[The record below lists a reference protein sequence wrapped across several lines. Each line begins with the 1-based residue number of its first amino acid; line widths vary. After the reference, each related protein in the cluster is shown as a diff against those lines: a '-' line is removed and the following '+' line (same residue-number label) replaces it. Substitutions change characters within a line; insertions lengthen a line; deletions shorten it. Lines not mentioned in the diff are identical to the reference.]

1 MIGKKLGHYKITE
14 ILGTGGMGEV
24 YLALDENLDR
34 TVALK
39 ILPPEVSKDPDRLRR
54 FIQEAR
60 AASALH
66 HPNVAHI
73 YEIGESDGIHFIAME
88 HVEGET
94 LNNHMKDKPLPIQE
108 FLQISIQV
116 AEALEEAHSR
126 GVVHRDVKP
135 ANIMIDPRGHV
146 KVVDFGLAKVNP
158 RSTPEAITSRIYD
171 DPATRTGVIIG
182 TIHYL
187 SPEQAMGK
195 NVDGRSDV
203 FSLGVVMYQMAT
215 GRLPF
220 GGGTA
225 VEMLHN
231 ILRTDPEM
239 AGQIN
244 KRVHPEL
251 ERIIC
256 KTLEKD
262 PDRRYPSATE
272 LVNDLKNLERQIE
285 FGLSADSMKSIIG
298 LPKQVARSIFFALV
312 IVAVGAAFYLW
323 LGQKKP
329 VDSIAILPFVNV
341 NGDTE
346 IEYLSDGITESVINS
361 LSQIPQLRVMAR
373 STVFAYKG
381 KQSDPR
387 KIGQD
392 LNVGAVLTGTV
403 LHRSE
408 NLSVQAE
415 LVDVKDGAQMW
426 GDQYNTG
433 FNDILRTQE
442 EIAREISDSLRL
454 RLTGEQQK
462 KLAKHYTEN
471 TAAYE
476 LYLKGRYYWN
486 KRTGEGFQKA
496 IGQFEQAIAKDPKYA
511 LAYAGLADCY
521 TLMPAWAL
529 MPPNEGHPK
538 AKQAAE
544 RALSLDETLAEAHT
558 ALAHTLHNYDW
569 NWIGAEKEYT
579 RAIQLNPNYATAHHW
594 FSNLLSDLG
603 RGDEAIAEKKHALTL
618 DPLSLVINADLGN
631 ILYHQRKYDEAMAQ
645 LQKSLELDS
654 NFPLA
659 YQFLGYVY
667 EKQNRFDEEISACKK
682 AIEVSQD
689 SLELRAEL
697 ARALALAGHKDE
709 AKNILDNLLKRAEKE
724 YVVAYEIAMIYDG
737 LGKKDEAFLWLEK
750 AIQERSYQV
759 SSLAVDPRLDSL
771 RSDPRFKPLLTRLGL

>member
-1 MIGKKLGHYKITE
+1 MIGKTLGHYQITE
-14 ILGTGGMGEV
+14 VLGTGGMGEV
-24 YLALDENLDR
+24 YLAVDQKLDR
-34 TVALK
+34 SVALK
-39 ILPPEVSKDPDRLRR
+39 ILPAEVSTDPDRLRR
-54 FIQEAR
+54 FVQEAR

-73 YEIGESDGIHFIAME
+73 YEIGEAEGIHFIAME

-94 LNNHMKDKPLPIQE
+94 LNNHMKDKPLPVEE
-108 FLQISIQV
+108 FLRIGIQV

-135 ANIMIDPRGHV
+135 ANIMIGPRGQV

-158 RSTPEAITSRIYD
+158 RSSPEAITSRIYD

-195 NVDGRSDV
+195 NVDGRSDI

-220 GGGTA
+220 GGETA
-225 VEMLHN
+225 IEMLHN
-231 ILRTDPEM
+231 ILRTDPAM

-256 KTLEKD
+256 KSMEKD
-262 PDRRYPSATE
+262 PDRRYASATD
-272 LVNDLKNLERQIE
+272 LVKDLKNLQRQIE
-285 FGLSADSMKSIIG
+285 LGISADSMRSIIG
-298 LPKQVARSIFFALV
+298 LPKQATRSIFFALL
-312 IVAVGAAFYLW
+312 IALVATGLYLW
-323 LGQKKP
+323 FGQAKP
-329 VDSIAILPFVNV
+329 IDSIAILPFVNV
-341 NGDTE
+341 NGDSE

-381 KQSDPR
+381 KQADPR

-392 LNVGAVLTGTV
+392 LKVGAVLTGTV
-403 LHRSE
+403 LHRSD

-426 GDQYNTG
+426 GNQYNTG

-454 RLTGEQQK
+454 RLTGEQEK
-462 KLAKHYTEN
+462 KLTKHYTEN
-471 TAAYE
+471 TQAYE

-496 IGQFEQAIAKDPKYA
+496 IGQFEQAIAKDPNYA

-529 MPPNEGHPK
+529 MPPKEGHPK
-538 AKQAAE
+538 AKEAAQH
-544 RALSLDETLAEAHT
+544 ALSIDETLAEAHT

-569 NWIGAEKEYT
+569 NWKGSEKEYS

-594 FSNLLSDLG
+594 YSNLLSDLG
-603 RGDEAIAEKKHALTL
+603 RGQEAITEKKHALTL

-645 LQKSLELDS
+645 LQKTLELDS

-667 EKQNRFDEEISACKK
+667 EKQNRYDEEISACKK
-682 AIEVSQD
+682 AIAVSQD
-689 SLELRAEL
+689 SLELKAEL
-697 ARALALAGHKDE
+697 ARALALAGQKKE
-709 AKNILDNLLKRAEKE
+709 AQKILDDLLKRAEKE

-737 LGKKDEAFLWLEK
+737 LGRKDDAFQWLQK
-750 AIQERSYQV
+750 AIEERSYQV
-759 SSLAVDPRLDSL
+759 SSLAVDPRLDSF
-771 RSDPRFKPLLTRLGL
+771 RSDPRFRMLLAKLNL